1 MTNLLLR
8 DRIGGDLVIEVA
20 FTTSA
25 LDVSDHGSDSTRSA
39 SLATI
44 AKETGAE
51 PQLMHQ
57 VHGADVVVVNDLRPS
72 SPPHCDALV
81 TAQMGV
87 ALMARAADCV
97 PVLIADPE
105 TGWIAAVHAGRPG
118 LAQGVVPQAVAEMRS
133 MGANPQVAWLGP
145 HVCGACYEVP
155 EQLQTDVVAL
165 VPQAKAL
172 TSWGTPSLDLG
183 AGLHAQLAQDGVT
196 DVRRVN
202 ICTRESQEWPSFR
215 RDGER
220 ATRFAGVIWSHR

>member
-1 MTNLLLR
+1 
-8 DRIGGDLVIEVA
+8 
-20 FTTSA
+20 
-25 LDVSDHGSDSTRSA
+25 
-39 SLATI
+39 
-44 AKETGAE
+44 
-51 PQLMHQ
+51 MHQ